1 VSLLGVHIMDDEEAV
16 VVWSGLPDDIL
27 DKVLLCLPSH
37 SLSRMRAVCKQWHS
51 LLSSPSFLQRYDC
64 RFCYGEDHVLV
75 FVVSTCEAMMY
86 NPISSKWHLLPLV
99 DSPLSTLYNMME
111 RAVTAAAGGLVCI
124 LGKNAAQDSNCTLRQ
139 LLVCNL
145 LTKSWRCLPPLP
157 PECPQI
163 GQPIMGML
171 HDRQNFCYKII
182 TVWPDRGPIV
192 EYDSRNS
199 TWTVI
204 GRCPVSF
211 LSFKSMQST
220 VCEGLLYFLVE
231 GGPLRGGMFVRAY
244 DIHHREWHT
253 PSAPLPSR
261 DLQSPCLVEHKGRIL
276 MAGLI
281 RGVGIR
287 LWRLKLWTMGWE
299 IVAEMPSQLFADFNL
314 DTPGFPSR
322 VNCMRICDSIYFISN
337 FRRPIVAYE
346 VMKNVWHMLPMSYP
360 PSCSNPDGMEQYF
373 SVQPSLNDAV

>member
-1 VSLLGVHIMDDEEAV
+1 
-16 VVWSGLPDDIL
+16 
-27 DKVLLCLPSH
+27 
-37 SLSRMRAVCKQWHS
+37 
-51 LLSSPSFLQRYDC
+51 
-64 RFCYGEDHVLV
+64 
-75 FVVSTCEAMMY
+75 
-86 NPISSKWHLLPLV
+86 
-99 DSPLSTLYNMME
+99 
-111 RAVTAAAGGLVCI
+111 
-124 LGKNAAQDSNCTLRQ
+124 
-139 LLVCNL
+139 
-145 LTKSWRCLPPLP
+145 
-157 PECPQI
+157 
-163 GQPIMGML
+163 MGML

-314 DTPGFPSR
+314 DTPGFPSP